1 MILQFIRRSLATY
14 VKIMDNSNKK
24 LAVISHNV
32 NTKMF
37 SFSFYLECSQ
47 PPISRQFNM
56 SRSNE
61 ESMKNFHHRL
71 KENLMK
77 VVLKKTKKKA
87 KKAKIDSDDNEAIE
101 VPIKFMKN
109 DQVLEFQDDQVAQD
123 FLAQDGLQMNILNIA
138 FDIVLDPPMV
148 LNVKLPDTILAGF
161 LMYPFKLELSNA
173 EQSNCDFLWYVSDL
187 DLEIKDVNNVEQY
200 KKSGWTFRHQGFF
213 YNVSNDDIDR
223 YVKLVIVPK
232 SGTKEGLKY
241 DIYR

>member
-1 MILQFIRRSLATY
+1 MNLQFIRRTLAFY

-47 PPISRQFNM
+47 PSISRQFNM

-61 ESMKNFHHRL
+61 ESMQNFHHRL

-77 VVLKKTKKKA
+77 VVLKKNKKA
-87 KKAKIDSDDNEAIE
+87 KKAKIDSDENEAIE

-138 FDIVLDPPMV
+138 FDIILDPPMV

-161 LMYPFKLELSNA
+161 LVYPFKLELSNA

-200 KKSGWTFRHQGFF
+200 KKSKWTFRHQGFF

-223 YVKLVIVPK
+223 YIKLVIVPK